1 MALVLKTVPPRRG
14 MRWVREGFA
23 QFARKPLAFTL
34 MFVAFLFAAMV
45 VSLVP
50 LLGGILQMALL
61 PLLSL
66 GFMVATQSALLDG
79 RVSPKH
85 FIEPLQADAGRRR
98 SLLILCALYGV
109 AAVLILLL
117 CDAVSNQALQ
127 RLQELVSRA
136 DTPQA
141 EIDALLS
148 EPGVSWAVMIAALL
162 GTALSIP
169 FWHAP
174 ALVHWGGQSVGQSLF
189 SSTLAVWRCK
199 GAFLAYGLTWAAVV
213 LVFGLLSALVFGLM
227 GARQM
232 GSIIALPAALTFST
246 VFYISLLFSFN
257 DSFGG
262 TPDVPQ
268 MPASLEA

>member
-1 MALVLKTVPPRRG
+1 MALILKSVPPRHG
-14 MRWVREGFA
+14 MRWVRDGFA
-23 QFARKPLAFTL
+23 QFARRPLVFTL
-34 MFVAFLFAAMV
+34 LFVAFLFAALV
-45 VSLVP
+45 ASLVP
-50 LLGGILQMALL
+50 LLGGVLQMALL

-79 RVSPKH
+79 NVSPKQ
-85 FIEPLQADAGRRR
+85 FIEPLQGDAGRRK
-98 SLLILCALYGV
+98 SLLVLCGLYGV

-117 CDAVSNQALQ
+117 CDAVSDNAMQ
-127 RLQELVSRA
+127 RLQQLIAET

-148 EPGVSWAVMIAALL
+148 EPGVTYAVVTAALL

-174 ALVHWGGQSVGQSLF
+174 ALVHWGGQSVGQALF
-189 SSTLAVWRCK
+189 SSTLAVWRSK
-199 GAFLAYGLTWAAVV
+199 GAFLTYAVTWTTVIV
-213 LVFGLLSALVFGLM
+213 VFGVVTALLFGLM

-232 GSIIALPAALTFST
+232 GSVIALPAALTFST
-246 VFYISLLFSFN
+246 VFYISLLFTFN

-262 TPDVPQ
+262 TPDVP
-268 MPASLEA
+268 PVPTLEA